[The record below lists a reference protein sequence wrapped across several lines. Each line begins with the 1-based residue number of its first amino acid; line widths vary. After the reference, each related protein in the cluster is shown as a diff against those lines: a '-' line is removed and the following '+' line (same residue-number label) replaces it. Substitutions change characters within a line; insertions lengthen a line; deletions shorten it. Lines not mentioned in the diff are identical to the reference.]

1 MGRLR
6 TAIRTL
12 ARLELPPAETLQQLD
27 ELMHEL
33 GVREPHFATCVYA
46 VFDAVSGSCE
56 VASAGHLPPL
66 LVPPDGGG
74 EVLDVAPPPPLGLR
88 PGPVQTRAF
97 KIKDGS
103 LLVLYTAGP

>member
-46 VFDAVSGSCE
+46 IFDASGARANIDSPKNAAPSDTPYSPPTSSPSLQ
-56 VASAGHLPPL
+56 ASIECANPRSNSR
-66 LVPPDGGG
+66 V
-74 EVLDVAPPPPLGLR
+74 
-88 PGPVQTRAF
+88 
-97 KIKDGS
+97 
-103 LLVLYTAGP
+103 